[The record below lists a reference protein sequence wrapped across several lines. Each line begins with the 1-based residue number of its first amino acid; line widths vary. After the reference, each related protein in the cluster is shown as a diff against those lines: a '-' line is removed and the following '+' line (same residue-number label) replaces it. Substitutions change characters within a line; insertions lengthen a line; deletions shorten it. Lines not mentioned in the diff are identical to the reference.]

1 MKRALGKELSI
12 ERDAVFTLLYE
23 LASDNADHFRQCP
36 PTTYAKRMVDCCG
49 EIATSMGVVKNLV
62 KHLQEVSR
70 ECDYDENTPGNG
82 LRSLVCVSDV
92 VLLRLVSL
100 LHYCAENRTSL
111 MFRLSHYCKEIE
123 SYGAVLRFL
132 TLAFNQVILMLNMLQ
147 ENSLFPPL
155 DTDYE
160 QFHGILKAV
169 ESLDASCFY
178 GRPLGFQFP
187 HSVARIFR
195 IIGIVLATYS
205 LSWESRATAFASLI
219 NSGKLLLNPEQR
231 AVRIIKITREADISF
246 CRGFW
251 NLSEIPVSKLFCP
264 TMAISE
270 SREIPLAGPM
280 SLDSLDNNK
289 VLIREPSAHTGARPV
304 QIKVLSFSHRI
315 GLSPQNAANKLP
327 LSSSLVIHCHG
338 GGFVATSSKSHE
350 TYLRGWAKSLN
361 CPVVSIDY
369 SLAPENPFP
378 RAIEE
383 VLYAYA
389 WILNNP
395 DKIGWDGEKVCM
407 VGDSAGGNLIVAV
420 NLRLAEL
427 KVKRIPDGIVPI
439 YTPFLFQYLP
449 SPSRVLSFMD
459 PLLHMGV
466 VVRCAAAY
474 TGAYSDEELDKDCAY
489 HDKESGPFKH
499 KSLEEYVDEVKRAQK
514 DNFLDFSQGSQS
526 IVSLINLS
534 QNKGASSPNI
544 SKNKKA
550 AQTETIAEN
559 LLSLPES
566 KEVSQSVV
574 ETDDTDDDVEVNEVT
589 NQTVQVNGHPSVH
602 QTTSSADFIQGKAEV
617 VVATSENKECT
628 DVLDPKRKYMPKSVT
643 ADELCSSSFSAT
655 EGTATSLDD
664 CSAST
669 IDRGINGN
677 HQTGP
682 VTSFCEKRKLA
693 RNKCRSLS
701 QSLADSAVL
710 AAGKIAGH
718 AYDNLSEWLVAPNQQ
733 APIGAADKK
742 KLSRA
747 VTMSA
752 KKAAVI
758 QLEEA
763 SKFESHFTELL
774 KVKLPRD
781 HLMSPMYASK
791 ELLQRLPPLYFLA
804 CHLDPL
810 LDDTVTFAKRVRDAG
825 GRVAS
830 IDLIDSL
837 PHGFLNFSP
846 MSVECREGSNLCLKR
861 IKESLNM
868 LN

>member
-70 ECDYDENTPGNG
+70 ERDYDENTPGNG

-155 DTDYE
+155 DSDYD

-251 NLSEIPVSKLFCP
+251 NLSEIQVPKLFCP
-264 TMAISE
+264 TMAICE

-280 SLDSLDNNK
+280 SLDTWDNNK
-289 VLIREPSAHTGARPV
+289 VLIREPSSHTGVRPV

-315 GLSPQNAANKLP
+315 GLCPQNGANKLP

-395 DKIGWDGEKVCM
+395 DKIGWNGEKVCM

-427 KVKRIPDGIVPI
+427 KVKRIPDGIIPI

-474 TGAYSDEELDKDCAY
+474 TGSYTDEELDKDCAF

-534 QNKGASSPNI
+534 QNKA
-544 SKNKKA
+544 
-550 AQTETIAEN
+550 
-559 LLSLPES
+559 
-566 KEVSQSVV
+566 
-574 ETDDTDDDVEVNEVT
+574 ETDDTDDDAEANEVT
-589 NQTVQVNGHPSVH
+589 NQTVQVNGHPCHICLSGINFDEGLIEYLQMHPITKSSVH
-602 QTTSSADFIQGKAEV
+602 QTDSSADLIDDRAEAV
-617 VVATSENKECT
+617 GATSENKECT
-628 DVLDPKRKYMPKSVT
+628 GILDPKRKYMPKSVT

-655 EGTATSLDD
+655 EGTAASLDD
-664 CSAST
+664 CSASA

-677 HQTGP
+677 HQTDPG
-682 VTSFCEKRKLA
+682 TSFSEKRKLA

-781 HLMSPMYASK
+781 HLMSPMYAPK

-846 MSVECREGSNLCLKR
+846 MSVECREGSNLCLRR
-861 IKESLNM
+861 IKESLDI